1 MDEHGA
7 LAGMTGERFD
17 QLKRQGQVGLTTCL
31 SFIEQLREQIV
42 DLEHQLTATPVEAL
56 VKAAVAQA
64 QAEGVVNCAEYQ
76 IDYAADDGIAR
87 PALVTVQF
95 KGCPSPLE
103 LKHQAEVERD
113 AALSRLEDAHKLL
126 VGAAAHCAGTLMGE
140 QISALLGGSSVPKV
154 DCSHCEGKGTLSTHE
169 GLDVRQCG
177 ACQGKGC
184 SSREP
189 HQTTALTV
197 WYGAMPESNG
207 KTNWTAILLP
217 KGHRVA
223 DATGFTIETS
233 EYPDRVRYEADWM
246 RWLIGELPEEPDILD
261 YDANLHSDY
270 VYPAVEHPIQIP
282 KRLPVRM
289 PQGRNLSKGYAQ
301 AWNDCVTEVERLNGL
316 LVEVVTQAAPSNEE
330 KA

>member
-31 SFIEQLREQIV
+31 SFIEQLRAQIV

-64 QAEGVVNCAEYQ
+64 QAEEVVNCAEYQ

-95 KGCPSPLE
+95 KGCPTPLE
-103 LKHQAEVERD
+103 LKHQADVERNE
-113 AALSRLEDAHKLL
+113 ALSRLDEANKLL
-126 VGAAAHCAGTLMGE
+126 AGAAAHYAGTLLGE
-140 QISALLGGSSVPKV
+140 QISAFLGGSSVPRV
-154 DCSHCEGKGTLSTHE
+154 DCSNCKGKGSLPTLD
-169 GLDVRQCG
+169 GLDARQCG

-184 SSREP
+184 IMP
-189 HQTTALTV
+189 VTLQTPALTV

-223 DATGFTIETS
+223 DATGFTIEVS

-270 VYPAVEHPIQIP
+270 VYPTTEQSILIP

-289 PQGRNLSKGYAQ
+289 PQGRNLPRDYAQ

-316 LVEVVTQAAPSNEE
+316 LVENAAQAAPSAEE